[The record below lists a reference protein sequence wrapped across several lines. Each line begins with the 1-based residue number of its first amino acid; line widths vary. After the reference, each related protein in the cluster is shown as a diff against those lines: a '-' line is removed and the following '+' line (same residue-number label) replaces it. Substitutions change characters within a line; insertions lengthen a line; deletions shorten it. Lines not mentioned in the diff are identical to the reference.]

1 MIEDEGWPRR
11 VVELPADVRKTWG
24 ALDEKLYDLF
34 PDAGDFEEGGK
45 TALSF
50 DTLRYS
56 SKLYVIIANR
66 FNEEALGDVLE
77 MVYTRNLFQ
86 RDYLW

>member
-34 PDAGDFEEGGK
+34 PDAGDFEEGGEDR
-45 TALSF
+45 L
-50 DTLRYS
+50 
-56 SKLYVIIANR
+56 VI
-66 FNEEALGDVLE
+66 
-77 MVYTRNLFQ
+77 
-86 RDYLW
+86 

>member
-34 PDAGDFEEGGK
+34 PDAGDFEEGGRPPCRLILC
-45 TALSF
+45 AIVPNCMLS
-50 DTLRYS
+50 
-56 SKLYVIIANR
+56 
-66 FNEEALGDVLE
+66 
-77 MVYTRNLFQ
+77 
-86 RDYLW
+86 

>member
-11 VVELPADVRKTWG
+11 VVELPADVRKTGERWMKNCTICSRMPET
-24 ALDEKLYDLF
+24 LRR
-34 PDAGDFEEGGK
+34 GK

-86 RDYLW
+86 RD

>member
-34 PDAGDFEEGGK
+34 PDAGDFEEGEDR
-45 TALSF
+45 LVV

-56 SKLYVIIANR
+56 SKLYVIIAKR

-86 RDYLW
+86 RD